1 MAPQKQTPS
10 VHYELNV
17 CGGRFETVKERF
29 QAWKREPLIARPERL
44 MFEGKTEVRRLD
56 ARCFDD
62 TEAARAVRCRTP
74 AGRRTFSRWPP
85 LRAKTA
91 ANCGSCSP
99 RTTHERFVR
108 PM

>member
-29 QAWKREPLIARPERL
+29 QAWKREPLIARPGRL

-56 ARCFDD
+56 ARCFGD
-62 TEAARAVRCRTP
+62 TEAARRALQDACRPQDDFALAAP
-74 AGRRTFSRWPP
+74 AREDGRQLW
-85 LRAKTA
+85 LVLA
-91 ANCGSCSP
+91 AYDA
-99 RTTHERFVR
+99 
-108 PM
+108 